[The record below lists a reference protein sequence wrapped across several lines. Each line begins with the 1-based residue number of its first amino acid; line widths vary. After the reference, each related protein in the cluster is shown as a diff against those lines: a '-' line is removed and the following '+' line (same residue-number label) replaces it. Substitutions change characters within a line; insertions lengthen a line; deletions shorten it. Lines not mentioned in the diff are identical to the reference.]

1 MWFRVWHM
9 RLSRGESSQ
18 VISIFA
24 WGIFLSFM
32 LRTVNASIASDLSSD
47 LALTSSQ
54 LGSLSSAYFLGFA
67 LTQLPLG
74 ILLDRFGARRVQAVL
89 LLTAALACWGFAF
102 SDTYGLL
109 WWSRALMGVGTAGA
123 LMAGLKAF
131 RYWFAASRQQF
142 LATLMLISGTSGAL
156 FATLPVRWFVNE
168 FGWRSIF
175 GTSGFVLLIA
185 AVLIAILL
193 PRDEEH
199 ASQKASAESMKAGY
213 IKENIATYRLIFTNG
228 YFWRFG
234 LFSLLM
240 HGGMGAMQ
248 SLWLGPWLVTVQGFT
263 PDQAAEGLLYF
274 NFGMLFGFLA
284 QMWLLRH
291 TRLGQV
297 SMPALIAGAAIL
309 VIGVQLGILL
319 WISPYSWLLW
329 LVLAVL
335 ATIFPLILPHVSLS
349 FSSGITGRAYVA
361 YNILIFSG
369 NWMVQSGFGAVIDA
383 AEMQLGIMGASAYR
397 LALLV
402 WIAVQSI
409 GVLWLLTSKAQPARS
424 PA

>member
-1 MWFRVWHM
+1 M
-9 RLSRGESSQ
+9 RLSRGASSQ

-24 WGIFLSFM
+24 WGVFLSFM

-89 LLTAALACWGFAF
+89 LLTAAVACWGFAL

-131 RYWFAASRQQF
+131 RFWYAANRQRF
-142 LATLMLISGTSGAL
+142 LATVMMMSGTSGAI
-156 FATLPVRWFVNE
+156 FATLPVRWIVNE
-168 FGWRSIF
+168 FGWRSVF
-175 GTSGFVLLIA
+175 GTAGFILLLA
-185 AVLIAILL
+185 AALIAILL
-193 PRDEEH
+193 PRDEEQ
-199 ASQKASAESMKAGY
+199 ASQKASAASLNEGR
-213 IKENIATYRLIFTNG
+213 IKENIVAFRQIFTDG

-234 LFSLLM
+234 LVSFLT
-240 HGGMGAMQ
+240 HGGLGAMQ
-248 SLWLGPWLVTVQGFT
+248 SLWLGPWLTDVHGFSS
-263 PDQAAEGLLYF
+263 DQAAERLLYF
-274 NFGMLFGFLA
+274 NFAMLLGYLA
-284 QMWLLRH
+284 QMWLLRY

-297 SMPALIAGAAIL
+297 SMPALITGVVIAIL
-309 VIGVQLGILL
+309 CVQVGLL
-319 WISPYSWLLW
+319 MWLSPYAWVLW
-329 LVLAVL
+329 LAVAVL
-335 ATIFPLILPHVSLS
+335 TTWFTLILPHISLS
-349 FSSGITGRAYVA
+349 FSPGITGRAYVA
-361 YNILIFSG
+361 YNIIIFSG
-369 NWMVQSGFGAVIDA
+369 NWLVQSGFGIVIYA
-383 AEMQLGIMGASAYR
+383 AETKWDIVGVSAYR

-409 GVLWLLTSKAQPARS
+409 GVLWLLISKAQPARS
-424 PA
+424 GK